1 MISRYISTIVE
12 DKWIREA
19 IDRDTSLKPPA
30 REERG
35 LKKRKSSIA
44 GEEGTKS
51 KRFLKWNEQI

>member
-1 MISRYISTIVE
+1 MTISRYVSTVVE

-19 IDRDTSLKPPA
+19 RDRDTSLKPPA

-44 GEEGTKS
+44 GVKKGQS
-51 KRFLKWNEQI
+51 QRNF